1 MKKTFL
7 ITFALLIAIITYSC
21 AQTNNNNSLTE
32 VTIQTDFGNIVIEL
46 YNDTPLH
53 KDNFLKLSKEGF
65 YEGLL
70 FHRLIKDFMIQ
81 GGDPNSRNGSKG
93 ELLGQGGPGYTIPS
107 EISSQH
113 FHKKGAL
120 AAARKGDSSNPTK
133 ASSGSQFYI
142 VQGRVF
148 TVAELDEFVNQG
160 KHAPLTPEEISIYT
174 TIGGTPHL
182 DGGYTVFGEVISGLD
197 VLEKLMNLPVDTY
210 DRPIN
215 DIKFRIKL

>member
-21 AQTNNNNSLTE
+21 AQTNNNDSLTE